1 MNLIFVRLF
10 FVMASTVVGYQI
22 GTLLPSATGNFSVH
36 GAIVGFCISGL
47 VMLLE
52 SLLKK
57 VSLKGLSA
65 VVFGLIFGLIMAKL
79 LSDAI
84 TLLPMPAY
92 LAQSIRIAITLILCY
107 IGMSVT
113 MRGKEEFSLVIPY
126 VRLHRHDQGQDL
138 IILDTSVIID
148 GRISDICRT
157 KFIDGKFII
166 PRFVLQE
173 LQAIADSSD
182 PIKRNRG
189 RRGLDILN
197 KIQKSTSMDVT
208 ISEQD
213 FPDIREVDA
222 KLVKLAKVL
231 SGKIFTN
238 DYNLN
243 KIAELQGIPVLNIND
258 LAESLKPVVLPGEQM
273 TVKPIKEGK
282 EHNQSVAY
290 LEDGTMVVIDEGKD
304 LIGKTIEVVITS
316 VLQTSAG
323 RMIFAKPRNAN
334 AR

>member
-10 FVMASTVVGYQI
+10 FILAASMVGYQI
-22 GTLLPSATGNFSVH
+22 GVLLPASTGTYAIH
-36 GAIVGFCISGL
+36 GAIAGFCTSGL
-47 VMLLE
+47 VILLE
-52 SLLKK
+52 SFLKK

-92 LAQSIRIAITLILCY
+92 LAQSMRIAITLILCY

-113 MRGKEEFSLVIPY
+113 MRGREEFSLVIPY

-148 GRISDICRT
+148 GRISDICKT
-157 KFIDGKFII
+157 KFIDGRFII

-197 KIQKSTSMDVT
+197 KIQKSTSMDVK

-231 SGKIFTN
+231 GGKIFTN

-304 LIGKTIEVVITS
+304 LIGKTTEVIITS

-334 AR
+334 NH